1 MTHPMYW
8 IALQLVLGIAS
19 KKLRTVLD
27 FFRDAEEV
35 FEASPMELSACPA
48 LNQKDVT
55 AILQKPFAKAKEIWD
70 TCERLGISVITPDDV
85 LYPENLWH
93 IPDMPCVLYVKGRMP
108 RFDRLPAVSIVGTR
122 KPTVYGR
129 LVCQRVASVL
139 AVAGVTVI
147 SGGAMGIDATAH
159 KATLDVGGI
168 TLAVLGCGIDYPYL
182 KENQS
187 LRQQITQKGA
197 LISEYPPKTP
207 PTRRSFPIRN
217 RLISALSAATVV
229 IEAGEK
235 SGSLITANCALE
247 QGKEVF
253 ALPGSVMSPSF
264 LGSNRILSQGAHP
277 VFSGLDVLK
286 LFAREYF
293 NVIDMNRA
301 RELHR
306 KHLEDMLV
314 IRHSEFAVDEEDSEE
329 IFEENSEE
337 SFPTFRV
344 TVLESAPKSE
354 GFPDEIE
361 ENSPK
366 FVKKT
371 PKPLPKDLSEAGQVV
386 YNALLD
392 AGKLTL
398 AALSEA
404 TDLTTVILMQELT
417 LLELNGYVEKDGV
430 GEYKLVNPIKE

>member
-1 MTHPMYW
+1 
-8 IALQLVLGIAS
+8 
-19 KKLRTVLD
+19 
-27 FFRDAEEV
+27 
-35 FEASPMELSACPA
+35 
-48 LNQKDVT
+48 
-55 AILQKPFAKAKEIWD
+55 
-70 TCERLGISVITPDDV
+70 
-85 LYPENLWH
+85 
-93 IPDMPCVLYVKGRMP
+93 
-108 RFDRLPAVSIVGTR
+108 
-122 KPTVYGR
+122 
-129 LVCQRVASVL
+129 
-139 AVAGVTVI
+139 
-147 SGGAMGIDATAH
+147 
-159 KATLDVGGI
+159 
-168 TLAVLGCGIDYPYL
+168 
-182 KENQS
+182 
-187 LRQQITQKGA
+187 
-197 LISEYPPKTP
+197 
-207 PTRRSFPIRN
+207 
-217 RLISALSAATVV
+217 LISALSAATVV

-314 IRHSEFAVDEEDSEE
+314 VRHSDFAVDAEDSFDVDVSEVSITHE
-329 IFEENSEE
+329 PEVFSCKGQEN
-337 SFPTFRV
+337 P
-344 TVLESAPKSE
+344 PK
-354 GFPDEIE
+354 I
-361 ENSPK
+361 
-366 FVKKT
+366 VKKT